1 VSFDPGKRLDPSQVE
16 DRRGAGMGAGPV
28 IVGGGGIGLILLL
41 VASLLFGVD
50 PTQVL
55 GPALDQPPQT
65 NVEQTTQECQTGADA
80 QRRTDCRVVG
90 FVNSVQAYW
99 DAEFARRGL
108 RYEPAKTVIF
118 SGYVQAGCGVAS
130 TAQGPFYCPL
140 DGRVYLDT
148 TFFDDLSSRF
158 GARGGPFAEGYVIA
172 HEYGHHVQDLLGLL
186 GNTGSTGPSS
196 ASVAQELMADCLA
209 GVWARH
215 AAETGYLRP
224 PTDQEVAQ
232 ALDAASA
239 VGDDRI
245 QRQTQGRV
253 TPESWTHG
261 SSEQRRAAFTTGYRT
276 GDLGACGAG

>member
-16 DRRGAGMGAGPV
+16 DRRGGGLSGPV
-28 IVGGGGIGLILLL
+28 LAGGGGIGLIVLL
-41 VASLLFGVD
+41 VASLLLGVD
-50 PTQVL
+50 PSEVL
-55 GPALDQPPQT
+55 GPALQAPPQT
-65 NVEQTTQECQTGADA
+65 DVQQTAQECQTGADA

-99 DAEFARRGL
+99 TDEFARRGA

-118 SGYVQAGCGVAS
+118 SGYVQAGCGLAS

-140 DGRVYLDT
+140 DDRVYLDT
-148 TFFDDLSSRF
+148 TFFDDLRARF
-158 GARGGPFAEGYVIA
+158 GAQGGPFAEGYVIA
-172 HEYGHHVQDLLGLL
+172 HEYGHHVQDLLGILE
-186 GNTGSTGPSS
+186 NTGGTGPQS

-224 PTDQEVAQ
+224 PSESEIAQ
-232 ALDAASA
+232 AIDAAAA

-245 QRQTQGRV
+245 QRETQGRV
-253 TPESWTHG
+253 TPERWTHG
-261 SSEQRRAAFTTGYRT
+261 SSQQRQTAFQTGYRT
-276 GDLGACGAG
+276 GDLGSCGAG